1 MIVEAEAEAAGYMQL
16 PLLCLTM
23 ASRAL
28 YRDTPAAGR
37 CFSRH
42 RVTCD
47 AVGGI
52 RIGSETPAAEARGA
66 EPEACAPLRH
76 SPRRLQG
83 SK

>member
-1 MIVEAEAEAAGYMQL
+1 MIVEAEAEAGGYMQL

-47 AVGGI
+47 VC
-52 RIGSETPAAEARGA
+52 RVT
-66 EPEACAPLRH
+66 CDV
-76 SPRRLQG
+76 
-83 SK
+83 

>member
-1 MIVEAEAEAAGYMQL
+1 MRVRVTQGHLHWIVEAEAEAAGYMQL

-47 AVGGI
+47 VC
-52 RIGSETPAAEARGA
+52 RVT
-66 EPEACAPLRH
+66 CDV
-76 SPRRLQG
+76 
-83 SK
+83 